1 MFIFDGPNLKIY
13 IEPSA
18 VAGDVVMFTP
28 QQLWSSWI
36 DWIAE
41 GDNSKYPLAFE
52 SVMIP
57 LDGST
62 LLGQYLFLRND
73 LGWRG
78 VPPTADHV
86 SIVING
92 SFYAKDSMLP
102 IMENVPNQETDL
114 VINRSTLTTTMA
126 INSTG
131 SDLSE
136 VLTRLT
142 QLENKINKTATKGDI
157 WASAVLGVS

>member
-18 VAGDVVMFTP
+18 VAGDVVVFTP

-62 LLGQYLFLRND
+62 LLGQYLFIRND
-73 LGWRG
+73 LGWVG
-78 VPPTADHV
+78 VPPIADKV
-86 SIVING
+86 TVVING
-92 SFYAKDSMLP
+92 SFYAKDDRLP
-102 IMENVPNQETDL
+102 VMENIPGQETDL

-126 INSTG
+126 VNSTG
-131 SDLSE
+131 SDLS
-136 VLTRLT
+136 
-142 QLENKINKTATKGDI
+142 
-157 WASAVLGVS
+157 AVLAKLDAITKNTALIPALL

>member
-18 VAGDVVMFTP
+18 VAGDVVVFTP

-62 LLGQYLFLRND
+62 LLGQYLFIRND
-73 LGWRG
+73 LGWVG
-78 VPPTADHV
+78 VPPIADKV
-86 SIVING
+86 TIVING
-92 SFYAKDSMLP
+92 SFYAKDDRLP
-102 IMENVPNQETDL
+102 VMENIPGQETDL

-126 INSTG
+126 VNSTG
-131 SDLSE
+131 SDLS
-136 VLTRLT
+136 
-142 QLENKINKTATKGDI
+142 
-157 WASAVLGVS
+157 AVLAKLDAITKNTALIPALL

>member
-57 LDGST
+57 LDGNT

-78 VPPTADHV
+78 VPPAADRIT
-86 SIVING
+86 IVING
-92 SFYAKDSMLP
+92 SFYAKDSTLP
-102 IMENVPNQETDL
+102 VMNNIPNQETDL
-114 VINRSTLTTTMA
+114 IINRSTLTTTMVT
-126 INSTG
+126 NGG
-131 SDLSE
+131 SGGLTSE
-136 VLTRLT
+136 QAS
-142 QLENKINKTATKGDI
+142 QLAKINGNAALI
-157 WASAVLGVS
+157 PALL

>member
-18 VAGDVVMFTP
+18 VVGDVIMFTP
-28 QQLWSSWI
+28 QQLWSEWI

-78 VPPTADHV
+78 VPPAADRI
-86 SIVING
+86 SIIING
-92 SFYAKDSMLP
+92 SFYAKDSLLP
-102 IMENVPNQETDL
+102 VMENIPNQETDL

-126 INSTG
+126 VNNTG
-131 SDLSE
+131 SDLNE

-142 QLENKINKTATKGDI
+142 QLENKVNKTATKADVI
-157 WASAVLGVS
+157 NAAMM

>member
-18 VAGDVVMFTP
+18 VAGDVVVFTP

-62 LLGQYLFLRND
+62 LLGQYLFIRND
-73 LGWRG
+73 LGWVG
-78 VPPTADHV
+78 VPPVADKV
-86 SIVING
+86 TIVING
-92 SFYAKDSMLP
+92 SFYAKDDRLP
-102 IMENVPNQETDL
+102 VMENIPGQETDL

-126 INSTG
+126 VNSTG
-131 SDLSE
+131 SDLS
-136 VLTRLT
+136 
-142 QLENKINKTATKGDI
+142 
-157 WASAVLGVS
+157 AVLAKLDAITKNTALIPALL

>member
-18 VAGDVVMFTP
+18 VTGDVIVFTP
-28 QQLWSSWI
+28 QQLWSAWI

-78 VPPTADHV
+78 VPPAADRI
-86 SIVING
+86 SIIING
-92 SFYAKDSMLP
+92 SFYAKDSLLP
-102 IMENVPNQETDL
+102 VMENIPNQETDL

-126 INSTG
+126 VNNTG
-131 SDLSE
+131 SDLNE

-142 QLENKINKTATKGDI
+142 QLENKVNKTATKADVI
-157 WASAVLGVS
+157 NAAMM